1 MNEKN
6 SDQSSSAETYTATLV
21 GADSTETVELE
32 LIGGLPQKS
41 FVRPAGDDGIDGAD
55 DQVWEL
61 DADTDGDTFVYRSAG
76 APGADYS

>member
-1 MNEKN
+1 MT
-6 SDQSSSAETYTATLV
+6 DTYTATLV
-21 GADSTETVELE
+21 GPDSTETVELE

-41 FVRPAGDDGIDGAD
+41 FVRPAGDGGIDGAD

-61 DADTDGDTFVYRSAG
+61 DPEADGEGHVYRSAG